1 MEISNELLAAYAKGS
16 VSESE
21 RNIVRQYLTDNPE
34 KLETLLMMM
43 DDDYDIQLD
52 GHVASFST
60 FDKELD
66 RLLDEIDSEDIETK
80 APTVSILPIM
90 SRAAQN
96 TIDNLCAV
104 RCEGY
109 ALRALGIDVSDTELQ
124 KEAESQGLI
133 KSDGTPLHC
142 IGLLSE
148 RYGIYAARRYKC
160 SIDDI
165 IHAIDRGEIVIATID
180 NTELSQTLEDASQND
195 IIYGESPNH
204 SVVIQSVNLDNSTI
218 TIFDPGVP
226 NSSQT
231 YSLDIFQNAW
241 DDSANYLVILSNQNN
256 YDPHPL
262 NLDDVQIEP
271 ELMELREAIAENAHE
286 VWAKTRK
293 DEGWSY
299 GPVRDDVQKKN
310 PDMLPYN
317 LLPESEKEYDR
328 LMAINTI
335 KLVKKLGWEL
345 KKENRNQKI

>member
-1 MEISNELLAAYAKGS
+1 MEITNERLAAYAEGN

-21 RNIVRQYLTDNPE
+21 RNAVRQYLIDNPDE
-34 KLETLLMMM
+34 LESVMKLL

-52 GHVASFST
+52 NHINTDSFHT
-60 FDKELD
+60 FSQELD
-66 RLLDEIDSEDIETK
+66 ALLDEIDAEDTDK
-80 APTVSILPIM
+80 TDSSVSILPIM

-96 TIDNLCAV
+96 TVDNLCAV

-124 KEAESQGLI
+124 KEAVVQGHL
-133 KSDGTPLHC
+133 KLDGTPLHC

-148 RYGIYAARRYKC
+148 RYGIYVARRYKC

-165 IHAIDRGEIVIATID
+165 IHSIDRGEIVIATID
-180 NTELSQTLEDASQND
+180 NTELRQTLEDARRND
-195 IIYGESPNH
+195 IIYGKSPNH
-204 SVVIQSVNLDNSTI
+204 SIVILSVDVDNGTI
-218 TIFDPGVP
+218 KILDPGVP
-226 NSSQT
+226 DLSQT
-231 YSLDIFQNAW
+231 YSLDVFQNAW

-271 ELMELREAIAENAHE
+271 ELIELREAIAENAHE

-299 GPVRDDVQKKN
+299 GPVRDDLLKKN

-317 LLPESEKEYDR
+317 LLPENEKEYDR
-328 LMAINTI
+328 LMAMNTI
-335 KLVKKLGWEL
+335 KLVKKLGWDL
-345 KKENRNQKI
+345 VKQKK

>member
-1 MEISNELLAAYAKGS
+1 MEITNELLAAYAEGN

-21 RNIVRQYLTDNPE
+21 RNAVRQYLIDNPKE
-34 KLETLLMMM
+34 LESVMIMM
-43 DDDYDIQLD
+43 DEDYDIQLD
-52 GHVASFST
+52 NHYKKTPSYSFNH
-60 FDKELD
+60 ELD
-66 RLLDEIDSEDIETK
+66 ALLDEIVSEDIDNTS
-80 APTVSILPIM
+80 TLDILPIM

-96 TIDNLCAV
+96 TVDNLCAV

-109 ALRALGIDVSDTELQ
+109 ALRTLGIDVSDQELE
-124 KEAESQGLI
+124 KEAENQGLL

-165 IHAIDRGEIVIATID
+165 IQAIAKDEIVIATVD
-180 NTELSQTLEDASQND
+180 NTELRQTLDDASRND
-195 IIYGESPNH
+195 IVYGESPNH
-204 SVVIQSVNLDNSTI
+204 SVVIQSVDLDSSTI
-218 TIFDPGVP
+218 TILDLGIPD
-226 NSSQT
+226 SSQT
-231 YSLDIFQNAW
+231 CPLDIFQNAW
-241 DDSANYLVILSNQNN
+241 NDSANYLVILSNQNN

-299 GPVRDDVQKKN
+299 GPVRDDIQKKN

-317 LLPESEKEYDR
+317 LLPESEKDYDR
-328 LMAINTI
+328 LMAMNTI

-345 KKENRNQKI
+345 KKRK

>member
-1 MEISNELLAAYAKGS
+1 M
-16 VSESE
+16 
-21 RNIVRQYLTDNPE
+21 
-34 KLETLLMMM
+34 
-43 DDDYDIQLD
+43 
-52 GHVASFST
+52 
-60 FDKELD
+60 
-66 RLLDEIDSEDIETK
+66 LDEIDSEDIDNTS
-80 APTVSILPIM
+80 TLDILPIM

-96 TIDNLCAV
+96 TVDNLCAV

-109 ALRALGIDVSDTELQ
+109 ALRTLGIDVSDQELE
-124 KEAESQGLI
+124 KEAENQGLL

-165 IHAIDRGEIVIATID
+165 IQAIAKDEIVIATVD
-180 NTELSQTLEDASQND
+180 NTELRQTLDDASRND
-195 IIYGESPNH
+195 IVYGESPNH
-204 SVVIQSVNLDNSTI
+204 SVVIQSVDLDSSTI
-218 TIFDPGVP
+218 TILDLGIPD
-226 NSSQT
+226 SSQT
-231 YSLDIFQNAW
+231 CPLDIFQNAW
-241 DDSANYLVILSNQNN
+241 NDSANYLVILSNQNN

-299 GPVRDDVQKKN
+299 GPVRDDIQKKN

-317 LLPESEKEYDR
+317 LLPESEKDYDR
-328 LMAINTI
+328 LMAMNTI

-345 KKENRNQKI
+345 KKRK

>member
-1 MEISNELLAAYAKGS
+1 MEITKELLAAYAKGK

-21 RNIVRQYLTDNPE
+21 RNIVRQYLTDNP
-34 KLETLLMMM
+34 KDLETVMMMM
-43 DDDYDIQLD
+43 DEDYDIQLD
-52 GHVASFST
+52 GHAASSCT
-60 FDKELD
+60 FDEQLD
-66 RLLDEIDSEDIETK
+66 RLLDEIDSEDIETS

-96 TIDNLCAV
+96 TVDNLCAV

-109 ALRALGIDVSDTELQ
+109 ALRALGIDVSDQELEE
-124 KEAESQGLI
+124 EAEKQGLL
-133 KSDGTPLHC
+133 KPDGTPLHC

-180 NTELSQTLEDASQND
+180 NTELSQTLEEASQND
-195 IIYGESPNH
+195 IIYGECPNH
-204 SVVIQSVNLDNSTI
+204 SVVIQSVDLNNNTI
-218 TIFDPGVP
+218 TILDSDFPD
-226 NSSQT
+226 SIHT
-231 YSLDIFQNAW
+231 YPLDIFQNAW
-241 DDSANYLVILSNQNN
+241 DDSANYLVILSNQCN
-256 YDPHPL
+256 YEPHPL
-262 NLDDVQIEP
+262 NLDDVEIEP
-271 ELMELREAIAENAHE
+271 ELLELREAIAENAHE

-299 GPVRDDVQKKN
+299 GPVRDDIQKKN

-328 LMAINTI
+328 LMAMNTI

-345 KKENRNQKI
+345 KKRK

>member
-1 MEISNELLAAYAKGS
+1 MEITNELLAAYAKGN

-21 RNIVRQYLTDNPE
+21 RESVRQYLIDNPKE
-34 KLETLLMMM
+34 LESVMMMM
-43 DDDYDIQLD
+43 DEDYDIQLD
-52 GHVASFST
+52 GHVASSRT
-60 FDKELD
+60 FDEELD
-66 RLLDEIDSEDIETK
+66 RLLDEIDSEEPDES
-80 APTVSILPIM
+80 AQSVSILPIM

-96 TIDNLCAV
+96 TVDNLCAV

-109 ALRALGIDVSDTELQ
+109 ALRALGIDVSDQELQ
-124 KEAESQGLI
+124 KEAEENGWL
-133 KSDGTPLHC
+133 KSEGTPLHC

-165 IHAIDRGEIVIATID
+165 IQAIAKEEIVIATVD
-180 NTELSQTLEDASQND
+180 NTELSQTLEEASKND
-195 IIYGESPNH
+195 FENGEIPNH
-204 SVVIQSVNLDNSTI
+204 SVVIQYVDLDNSTI
-218 TIFDPGVP
+218 TILDPGVP
-226 NSSQT
+226 DSSQI
-231 YSLDIFQNAW
+231 YPLDVFQNAW
-241 DDSANYLVILSNQNN
+241 DDSANYLIVLSNQNN

-293 DEGWSY
+293 EEGWSY
-299 GPVRDDVQKKN
+299 GPVRDDVNKKN

-328 LMAINTI
+328 LMAMNTI

-345 KKENRNQKI
+345 KKRK